1 MDPRISVVIATRDR
15 RGRLGATLDWL
26 RALPESPR
34 VILVDN
40 GSRDGTADLVRD
52 AYPEVRLVALGR
64 NLGAAARNVGVRE
77 ADSAYVAFSDD
88 DSWWASG
95 ALRIAADR
103 LDDHPTLALVAARV
117 LVEPSGR
124 IDPTCLEMASS
135 PLPRHEGLPGSPVL
149 GFLACGA
156 VVRRSAFLEVGGFE
170 ARFGVGGEEELL
182 AIDLAASGW
191 GLCYCD
197 DVVAHHHPV
206 ASGPRPGRRRV
217 QYRNAL
223 WSAWLRRPLWSAMH
237 GTARLAAAGY
247 RDPDARA
254 ALRDAL
260 SGLPWV
266 IRRRRPIPPEVER
279 ALLAL
284 GR

>member
-15 RGRLGATLDWL
+15 RERLGPTLDHL
-26 RALPESPR
+26 QALPESPR

-40 GSRDGTADLVRD
+40 GSRDGTADFVR
-52 AYPEVRLVALGR
+52 ASYPEVRLIPVGK

-77 ADSAYVAFSDD
+77 ASSPHVAFSDD

-95 ALRIAADR
+95 SLTRAADR
-103 LDDHPTLALVAARV
+103 LDNHPTLALVAACVR
-117 LVEPSGR
+117 VEPSGR

-135 PLPRHEGLPGSPVL
+135 PLPSQEALPGPPVL

-156 VVRRSAFLEVGGFE
+156 VVRRSAFLEAGGFE
-170 ARFGVGGEEELL
+170 ARFGIGGEEELL

-191 GLCYCD
+191 DLAYCE
-197 DVVAHHHPV
+197 DVVAYHHPV

-223 WSAWLRRPLWSAMH
+223 WSAWLRRPLSTAML
-237 GTARLAAAGY
+237 GTVHLAAAGY

-260 SGLPWV
+260 AGLPWAL
-266 IRRRRPIPPEVER
+266 RCRRPVPPEVER
-279 ALLAL
+279 ALVML